1 MTEKHFGNI
10 EKAMGGNQPNGHLPF
25 PSFLPTI
32 ELFRRKHVV
41 ASGAAAPRSNL
52 HPSAQEV
59 KMTDESKRKSG
70 HRGNIK
76 VGDITNAK
84 GVAVGHG
91 ASATVTEG
99 VSGEE
104 VTKLFQSLSQ
114 RVAALPEGP
123 SKEIAQQAVTG
134 LEQEVKKGEAAQEQN
149 VSTWFNFLAQA
160 APDVWDVAVAA
171 LANPI
176 AGVAKVVQLVA
187 KKAKEEK
194 EAKK

>member
-1 MTEKHFGNI
+1 MEEQAKPTAGQSGNI
-10 EKAMGGNQPNGHLPF
+10 
-25 PSFLPTI
+25 T
-32 ELFRRKHVV
+32 
-41 ASGAAAPRSNL
+41 
-52 HPSAQEV
+52 
-59 KMTDESKRKSG
+59 
-70 HRGNIK
+70 
-76 VGDITNAK
+76 VGDISNAK

-99 VSGEE
+99 ISGADLAK
-104 VTKLFQSLSQ
+104 VFQPILQ
-114 RVAALPEGP
+114 KVAALPEGP